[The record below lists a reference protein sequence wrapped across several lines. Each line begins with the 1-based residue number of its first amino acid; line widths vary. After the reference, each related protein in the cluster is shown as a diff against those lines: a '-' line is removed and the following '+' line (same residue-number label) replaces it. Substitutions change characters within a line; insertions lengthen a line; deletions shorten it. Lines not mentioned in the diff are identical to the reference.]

1 MSRHAHTPR
10 PLTTIHDLTLDA
22 RNANR
27 GTPRGQALLAD
38 SLTTF
43 GAGRSIVADRHGCVV
58 AGNKTVAQAQAIDLP
73 IHVVETTGDALVV
86 VQRTDLDLTAGGPAR
101 QLALADNRIGQLD
114 LEWDATLLAQ
124 FQAEGVPFRDL
135 WTPAEL
141 EPLFGHGLHPGLIPE
156 DAVVPITPTSIVPG
170 DLFEL
175 GPHRLVCGDATV
187 AAEVGVVV
195 QDARPV
201 VLITDPPYGVAYDPA
216 WRIRAGCPG
225 RHAVGAVRNDDRV
238 DWGAALAHFAGP
250 VAYLWHA
257 GLHSGT
263 VAQMVQA
270 SGFEIRAQ
278 IIWVK
283 PHFVLGRGDFHW
295 QHEPCVYAVR
305 AGHASNW
312 CGGRGQSTV
321 WSVAHL
327 NPFAGGHDAANPD
340 TGHST
345 QKPVALYERA
355 LICNSAP
362 GDAMLDPFVGSG
374 TALIAAQK
382 TGRRCLAMEL
392 EPTYV
397 QLAVDRWEAYT
408 GQVAQRHETSARR

>member
-141 EPLFGHGLHPGLIPE
+141 EPLFGHGLHPGLIRR
-156 DAVVPITPTSIVPG
+156 TPSCRS
-170 DLFEL
+170 
-175 GPHRLVCGDATV
+175 HRRASSRAISSSSGRTASCAATPRSRRRS
-187 AAEVGVVV
+187 ASSC
-195 QDARPV
+195 R
-201 VLITDPPYGVAYDPA
+201 T
-216 WRIRAGCPG
+216 RG
-225 RHAVGAVRNDDRV
+225 R
-238 DWGAALAHFAGP
+238 
-250 VAYLWHA
+250 
-257 GLHSGT
+257 S
-263 VAQMVQA
+263 
-270 SGFEIRAQ
+270 S
-278 IIWVK
+278 
-283 PHFVLGRGDFHW
+283 
-295 QHEPCVYAVR
+295 
-305 AGHASNW
+305 
-312 CGGRGQSTV
+312 
-321 WSVAHL
+321 
-327 NPFAGGHDAANPD
+327 
-340 TGHST
+340 
-345 QKPVALYERA
+345 
-355 LICNSAP
+355 
-362 GDAMLDPFVGSG
+362 
-374 TALIAAQK
+374 
-382 TGRRCLAMEL
+382 
-392 EPTYV
+392 
-397 QLAVDRWEAYT
+397 
-408 GQVAQRHETSARR
+408 